1 MRLPRTCS
9 QGAQADELGQIGD
22 GFERPAAAGA
32 QVINMIGRRPVAPYA
47 RAAGQAF
54 GMRHAHASFGA
65 VSASGA
71 PLRGRRATA
80 GVVGR
85 ADVTGSM

>member
-1 MRLPRTCS
+1 VPRTRA

-22 GFERPAAAGA
+22 GFQRAAAARA
-32 QVINMIGRRPVAPYA
+32 QVIDMIGRRPVAPYA

-54 GMRHAHASFGA
+54 GMRHAHAPLGVVA
-65 VSASGA
+65 ASGG

-80 GVVGR
+80 DLDR
-85 ADVTGSM
+85 VTA